1 MSYIVKDATKTISNL
16 RKLEQQTKKHF
27 QIKIRLAHPFFAH
40 KLQGNFFLKRNMPI
54 DLGLCNC
61 DLYHGPNAFRT

>member
-40 KLQGNFFLKRNMPI
+40 KLQGNFFLKRNA
-54 DLGLCNC
+54 
-61 DLYHGPNAFRT
+61 Y